1 MKTFIL
7 KTALL
12 FLLVADTLVSFIERG
27 LYALGERTYQ
37 GLTRLM
43 VRTGQMATVIYY
55 SDLLTTIN
63 GPATGLAPATR
74 VRVDK
79 LGGRLRFMESQF
91 IVPVATLLIGDKIMW
106 GKLPLRSRL
115 VGHLSRLV
123 FTVGTAS
130 STLNLGDAIQPARHM
145 AATSIAAAGSA
156 VPTASEQVVTGTAT
170 TVAGS
175 NVIYPTASFGA
186 FQFGNLIAGTGIA
199 ANTVITGIS
208 GLGPGMSV
216 SLSNA
221 ATAAGTNTMTMT
233 GDGYQ
238 VTDDSNSVA
247 NAFGS
252 TTDDATLVSVC
263 AGAVAPAGQV
273 ITFKGVYVQD

>member
-1 MKTFIL
+1 MNNLIL
-7 KTALL
+7 KTALFALLLLDGLAAL
-12 FLLVADTLVSFIERG
+12 FERCASAVAERAH
-27 LYALGERTYQ
+27 LAI
-37 GLTRLM
+37 TRAM
-43 VRTGQMATVIYY
+43 VRTGQMAMVTYY
-55 SDLLTTIN
+55 SDTLTTIN

-79 LGGRLRFMESQF
+79 LGGRLRFLEAQF
-91 IVPVATLLIGDKIMW
+91 VVPAATLLVGDKIMW

-123 FTVGTAS
+123 FTAGAAS
-130 STLNLGDAIQPARHM
+130 STLNLGDSIQAARHL
-145 AATSIAAAGSA
+145 AATSITSAGSA

-175 NVIYPTASFGA
+175 NVIQPTASYGA
-186 FQFGNLIAGTGIA
+186 FQLGNLIAGTGIA
-199 ANTVITGIS
+199 SNTVITGIS
-208 GLGPGMSV
+208 GLGAGMLV

-221 ATAAGTNTMTMT
+221 ATASGSATMTMT

-263 AGAVAPAGQV
+263 AGAAAPAGQV
-273 ITFKGVYVQD
+273 ITLKAVYVQD